1 MLNDPY
7 LASNPKNR
15 PFVLFKR
22 FGVRQASWIT
32 ENLSQEIF
40 RYKNPLP
47 LLRLIVG
54 GAAGGLFVSSAKE
67 AISDLLSGE
76 DVFNENYT
84 IDKIW
89 DDLKEGDIKSVV
101 EKVTLRDM
109 AEAIGASGSLGWI
122 TDIIAAEDKLNAIE
136 FLATP
141 ALAMDGMRIWDTLSS
156 VITES
161 NEFGIDQAVRR
172 AAKKGLPL
180 FGSVPKLLG
189 TRRIETRRQ
198 KVDYYTRRKTF
209 VKNDILDAIISGN
222 KTMAIRRI
230 KEWNEVMLSSD
241 VWRFSPGL
249 IMDYEDIGPESIS
262 NRLLNR
268 ILKANDIPQ
277 GFSKYLK

>member
-1 MLNDPY
+1 M
-7 LASNPKNR
+7 SNTP
-15 PFVLFKR
+15 
-22 FGVRQASWIT
+22 GI
-32 ENLSQEIF
+32 
-40 RYKNPLP
+40 
-47 LLRLIVG
+47 G
-54 GAAGGLFVSSAKE
+54 
-67 AISDLLSGE
+67 GE
-76 DVFNENYT
+76 DIYNENYT
-84 IDKIW
+84 IGKVW
-89 DDLKEGDIKSVV
+89 DDLKKGDVKSAVD
-101 EKVTLRDM
+101 KVTLRDV

-156 VITES
+156 VLIES
-161 NEFGIDQAVRR
+161 KEFGIDHALRR

-180 FGSVPKLLG
+180 FGTVPKLIG

-209 VKNDILDAIISGN
+209 VKNDILDAIIRGN

-230 KEWNEVMLSSD
+230 KEWNEVVLSSD
-241 VWRFSPGL
+241 VWKFSPGL

-277 GFSKYLK
+277 SMAKYLT